1 VAVALGHAA
10 IVLIGTW
17 ERSLRSLPDVE
28 VFCWAPTRRRENL
41 ARELCARC
49 AVRPECLDLA
59 LRTDSAGYWAGTTY
73 GDRDLVRNDDG
84 SWLIAKRVLTNDW
97 ERLTPVDAL

>member
-1 VAVALGHAA
+1 
-10 IVLIGTW
+10 
-17 ERSLRSLPDVE
+17 
-28 VFCWAPTRRRENL
+28 
-41 ARELCARC
+41 
-49 AVRPECLDLA
+49 